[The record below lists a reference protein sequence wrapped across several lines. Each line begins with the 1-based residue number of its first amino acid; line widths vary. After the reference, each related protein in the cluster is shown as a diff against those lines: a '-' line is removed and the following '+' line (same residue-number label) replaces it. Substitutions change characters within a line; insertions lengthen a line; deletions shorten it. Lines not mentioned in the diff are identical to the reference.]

1 MVSSSAPLIS
11 AIAILLGLLSMIGQS
26 GQLATEVK
34 QMKKIRMVIRPDTI
48 KSLAV
53 KDSKGKVIAYI
64 SVSGRNLMV
73 STEGWSDCTVEDITE
88 MEELA

>member
-1 MVSSSAPLIS
+1 M
-11 AIAILLGLLSMIGQS
+11 
-26 GQLATEVK
+26 EVK
-34 QMKKIRMVIRPDTI
+34 QMKKIRMVIKPDTI

-53 KDSKGKVIAYI
+53 RDSKGTVIAYI
-64 SVSGRNLMV
+64 SISGPHLMV

>member
-1 MVSSSAPLIS
+1 MASTAC
-11 AIAILLGLLSMIGQS
+11 LLAKIIRPR
-26 GQLATEVK
+26 E
-34 QMKKIRMVIRPDTI
+34 MKMTKIRMTILLDTI